1 MVAQVAPWTP
11 EPWWQEPAF
20 FTHPEFDYTAGYR
33 IADFVSELTFK
44 GEPFVPD
51 PNQRNLLAV
60 TFAGPP
66 GATFKTRSLKWA
78 TSRDVWIAP
87 RQNIKTSTAMMAT
100 IGAALV
106 LGAEKITWSSHVFNP
121 TTREAFEDMQQL
133 IDENPTL
140 RRRALRPTTA
150 SGREAI
156 RFRDSQRIR
165 YVARNKNTARG
176 TGGDLIIFDEGFALQ
191 KSHVG
196 ALAPTKNARPNA
208 KSLVMSSAGM
218 IDSQQLRYYRDIG
231 RVGYPRTSYT
241 EWCGLSA
248 VPDSGVACSSACQH
262 APGTPGCVL
271 DDVEEWHRANCALH
285 RRIEVST
292 LEDARGEMTWDE
304 FAREIVGWWD
314 EPKGGTV
321 IPMSRWAPLGREPHL
336 SRIDGPVCVFADVT
350 LDRKQS
356 VVAVCGDA
364 GGVPQ
369 VEIAAMADGTDWVV
383 GRIADMIDRH
393 GVTAVGARSAGPVTS
408 LLPQLRGVCDDAGT
422 EFVKVGSGEHAAHCG
437 AFFDAVMSGRL
448 SHLADTRLDAA
459 LAGARKHQV
468 VDAWSWERSRVN
480 PDAAPLVA
488 VTGALALHA
497 LKSDDV
503 AYDPVDNIW

>member
-33 IADFVSELTFK
+33 IADFVAELTFK

-60 TFAGPP
+60 TFAGPQ
-66 GATFKTRSLKWA
+66 GATFKTRALKWA

-106 LGAEKITWSSHVFNP
+106 LDAERITWSSHVFNP

-133 IDENPTL
+133 IDENPSL
-140 RRRALRPTTA
+140 SRKAMRPTTA

-156 RFRDSQRIR
+156 RFRAGQRIR

-176 TGGDLIIFDEGFALQ
+176 TGGDLIIFDEGFALE
-191 KSHVG
+191 KGHVG

-208 KSLVMSSAGM
+208 KSLVLSSAGM
-218 IDSQQLRYYRDIG
+218 IGSEQLRYYRDVG
-231 RVGYPRTSYT
+231 RAGYPRSSYA

-248 VPDSGVACSSACQH
+248 IRDSGVQCPDGCQH
-262 APGTPGCVL
+262 VPGTPGCVL

-321 IPMSRWAPLGREPHL
+321 IPMGSWVPLGGTGM
-336 SRIDGPVCVFADVT
+336 IDGPVAMFVDVA
-350 LDRKQS
+350 LDRS
-356 VVAVCGDA
+356 HAVIGVCGSNSA
-364 GGVPQ
+364 VPQ
-369 VEIAAMADGTDWVV
+369 VEIAAMLPGTDWVSERV
-383 GRIADMIDRH
+383 ADMLGRH
-393 GVTAVGARSAGPVTS
+393 DVLAVGARSAGPVAS
-408 LLPQLRGVCDDAGT
+408 LLPELRGVCDDAQT
-422 EFVKVGSGEHAAHCG
+422 EFVKVGSTDFAGACG
-437 AFFDAVMSGRL
+437 GFYDAVKAASVAHMS
-448 SHLADTRLDAA
+448 DQRLDAA
-459 LAGARKHQV
+459 LAAARRHQV
-468 VDAWSWERSRVN
+468 LDAWSWERTRVDV
-480 PDAAPLVA
+480 DAAPLVA
-488 VTGALALHA
+488 VTGALALYAQHSKA
-497 LKSDDV
+497 TD
-503 AYDPVDNIW
+503 YDPLSNIF

>member
-11 EPWWQEPAF
+11 EQWWQEPAF

-100 IGAALV
+100 IGAALI
-106 LGAEKITWSSHVFNP
+106 LGAERITWSSHVFNP
-121 TTREAFEDMQQL
+121 TTREAFEDMQLL
-133 IDENPTL
+133 IDENPSL

-156 RFRDSQRIR
+156 RFRDGQRIR

-241 EWCGLSA
+241 EWCGRSA
-248 VPDSGVACSSACQH
+248 IPDSGVACPSTCQH
-262 APGTPGCVL
+262 TPGTPGCVL

-321 IPMSRWAPLGREPHL
+321 IPMSRWAPLGRDPRE
-336 SRIDGPVCVFADVT
+336 SRIDGPVALFVDVT

-356 VVAVCGDA
+356 VIAVCGDA
-364 GGVPQ
+364 AGTPQ
-369 VEIAAMADGTDWVV
+369 VEIAAMADGTDWVAAKV
-383 GRIADMIDRH
+383 ADMIAVHD
-393 GVTAVGARSAGPVTS
+393 VLAVGARSGGPVAS
-408 LLPQLRGVCDDAGT
+408 LLPELRTVCDEAQT
-422 EFVKVGSGEHAAHCG
+422 EFIKVGSGEFSGQCG
-437 AFFDAVMSGRL
+437 AFYDAVMDDRL
-448 SHLADTRLDAA
+448 RHLGDMRLGEA
-459 LAGARKHQV
+459 LAAARKHQV
-468 VDAWSWERSRVN
+468 LDSWQWERTRVDT
-480 PDAAPLVA
+480 DAAPLVA
-488 VTGALALHA
+488 ATGAHA
-497 LKSDDV
+497 LFARTRGND
-503 AYDPVDNIW
+503 YDPLDSVF